1 MRPLAVLLV
10 LTVLLTGCGIADQDL
25 TSDVGGPPDRCA
37 RVASGGLPA
46 EAEGDRFWELMTAAC
61 QVSSDGDRGQG
72 RALRELLSDL
82 PDDEVV
88 AFHEGMV
95 REHRR
100 LARSGVGAVA
110 DDLCIPGLG
119 LGNDLSA
126 DYRTWLVG
134 QGEAVTAWV
143 RAEPGRLTSLPGAA
157 RGCGLGEPLG
167 SAAFDVHRES
177 TRDAGR
183 GFALVPLE
191 SLRP

>member
-1 MRPLAVLLV
+1 MLLV
-10 LTVLLTGCGIADQDL
+10 VTLLLAGCGIDDQDPA
-25 TSDVGGPPDRCA
+25 TDVDGAPDRCA
-37 RVASGGLPA
+37 RVGSGSPGAAA
-46 EAEGDRFWELMTAAC
+46 EDDRFWDLMTAAC
-61 QVSSDGDRGQG
+61 QVSSDGDRRQG

-82 PDDEVV
+82 PEDEVV

-100 LARSGVGAVA
+100 LTRSGVGPVA
-110 DDLCIPGLG
+110 DDLCFPGLG
-119 LGNDLSA
+119 LGDDLSA

-134 QGEAVTAWV
+134 QGEAITAWL
-143 RAEPGRLTSLPGAA
+143 RAEPGRLTSLPGAG

-167 SAAFDVHRES
+167 YAAIDVHRKN
-177 TRDAGR
+177 TRDTGR